1 MRLAIICTMING
13 FGRKGYYN
21 SQEVGLA
28 RALAAYGHTVHIYKG
43 CEAAEKAE
51 TLEMGPGV
59 TIQYIPM
66 RAVGPHGY
74 LKTSLLDPNLDAVL
88 CFMDQQQFMP
98 HLYRFCRKHGIV
110 FVPYVGTAH
119 SLHSGLRAKVMDTL
133 FHLGTLRLYKKLP
146 TLAKTTAAEAEIR
159 ALGAKD
165 VTVAYVGLDAAEL
178 KKDFDRADRAALK
191 QSWGFEPDDA
201 VICNVSRLDPEK
213 RPLDLVEI
221 FRHVK
226 DSKKFRLLIIGE
238 GGLRQ
243 ALDAKIAECGL
254 QESVKVIN
262 RVPYDRMW
270 EIYTLSDYYL
280 NLNRGEIFG
289 MAVMEA
295 VYYCCSVAAS
305 RALGPGTTLKDM
317 KGHVLCDSDEEIEAW
332 LKGPYPEEADLKES
346 SEKMV
351 RLFSWDRT
359 ARLFLETVER
369 QRGKQDGKTGTP
381 AGSGNQPAC
390 G

>member
-1 MRLAIICTMING
+1 MRLAIVCTMING
-13 FGRKGYYN
+13 FGRKGFYN
-21 SQEVGLA
+21 SQEIGLA

-43 CEAAEKAE
+43 CAASEKAE
-51 TLEMGPGV
+51 TLPMGPGV

-66 RAVGPHGY
+66 WALGPHGY
-74 LKTSLLDPNLDAVL
+74 LKTSLINPDLDAML

-98 HLYRFCRKHGIV
+98 HLYRFCKKYQIV

-119 SLHSGLRAKVMDTL
+119 SLHAGIRGKIMDLL

-165 VTVAYVGLDAAEL
+165 VTVAHVGLDATEL
-178 KKDFDRADRAALK
+178 KKDFSRADRGALK
-191 QSWGFEPDDA
+191 TAYGFEADDV

-221 FRHVK
+221 YRHVK
-226 DSKKFRLLIIGE
+226 DGKKFKLLIIGE
-238 GGLRQ
+238 GGMRP
-243 ALDAKIAECGL
+243 ALDAKIAEYGFEKC
-254 QESVKVIN
+254 VKVIS
-262 RVPYDRMW
+262 RVPYEKMW

-295 VYYCCSVAAS
+295 VYYCTSVAAS
-305 RALGPGTTLKDM
+305 RALGPGTTLKGM
-317 KGHVLCDSDEEIEAW
+317 KGHALCDRDEEIEAW
-332 LKGPYPEEADLKES
+332 LKAPYPSPADLKES

-351 RLFSWDRT
+351 RLFSWDPT
-359 ARLFLETVER
+359 AQLFLAAVA
-369 QRGKQDGKTGTP
+369 KQQSHA
-381 AGSGNQPAC
+381 AGAAAAT
-390 G
+390 

>member
-43 CEAAEKAE
+43 CEAGETAE

-66 RAVGPHGY
+66 WSLGPHGY
-74 LKTSLLDPNLDAVL
+74 LKTSLLDPELDAVL

-133 FHLGTLRLYKKLP
+133 FRLGTLRLYKKLP

-159 ALGAKD
+159 SLGAKD
-165 VTVAYVGLDAAEL
+165 VTVANVGLDAAEL
-178 KKDFDRADRAALK
+178 KKDFDRADRGALK
-191 QSWGFEPDDA
+191 EAYGFEPDDV

-221 FRHVK
+221 LRHVK
-226 DSKKFRLLIIGE
+226 DCKKFRLLIVGE
-238 GGLRQ
+238 GAMRPQ
-243 ALDAKIAECGL
+243 LDAKIAECGL
-254 QESVKVIN
+254 QDRVRVLN
-262 RVPYDRMW
+262 RVPYEKMW

-295 VYYCCSVAAS
+295 VYYRCSVAAS

-332 LKGPYPEEADLKES
+332 LKGPYPDPETLKES
-346 SEKMV
+346 SEKMI

-359 ARLFLETVER
+359 ARLFLETAER
-369 QRGKQDGKTGTP
+369 QRERPAERAETP
-381 AGSGNQPAC
+381 AG
-390 G
+390 

>member
-1 MRLAIICTMING
+1 MRLAIVCTMING

-28 RALAAYGHTVHIYKG
+28 RALAAHGHTVHIYKG
-43 CEAAEKAE
+43 CEAGEKAE

-66 RAVGPHGY
+66 RAFGPHGY
-74 LKTSLLDPNLDAVL
+74 LKTSLLDPELDAVL

-98 HLYRFCRKHGIV
+98 HLEKWCRKHGIV

-133 FHLGTLRLYKKLP
+133 FHLGTLRLYKRLP

-165 VTVAYVGLDAAEL
+165 VTVAHVGLDATEL
-178 KKDFDRADRAALK
+178 KKDFDRADRGALK
-191 QSWGFEPDDA
+191 QAYGFGPEDV

-221 FRHVK
+221 YRHVK
-226 DSKKFRLLIIGE
+226 DSKRFKLLIIGE
-238 GGLRQ
+238 GGMAP
-243 ALDAKIAECGL
+243 ALEAKIKECGL
-254 QESVKVIN
+254 QDDVKVIS
-262 RVPYDRMW
+262 RVPYDKMW

-295 VYYCCSVAAS
+295 VYYCTSVAAS
-305 RALGPGTTLKDM
+305 RALGPGTTLKGM
-317 KGHVLCDSDEEIEAW
+317 KGHVLCDSDEEIEDW
-332 LKGPYPEEADLKES
+332 LRKPYPAAEDLKES

-359 ARLFLETVER
+359 AQLFLQAVEK
-369 QRGKQDGKTGTP
+369 QRKK
-381 AGSGNQPAC
+381 
-390 G
+390 